1 MRWGDDPELS
11 RWAQSNQTSPY
22 KWRIFPSE
30 VMRESCDDRIAVRAS
45 NIAGFED
52 GGGATSQEM
61 PVASGAG
68 KGKEADSPAEGPQ
81 P

>member
-11 RWAQSNQTSPY
+11 RWAKSNHTSPN
-22 KWRIFPSE
+22 KWRTFPSE
-30 VMRESCDDRIAVRAS
+30 VMRESCDDRMAVRAS
-45 NIAGFED
+45 NVAGFED
-52 GGGATSQEM
+52 GGGATSQET

-68 KGKEADSPAEGPQ
+68 KGKETDSPAEGPQ